1 MFFSVQTKNLNWE
14 ILTKN
19 LVTFK
24 RWDGVKDEKFQFY
37 RGSLK
42 NLIFKE
48 GVCEKPICMGE
59 LPKSGAWTV
68 CRFKEGGGVAGKER
82 GDFWGELIPQ
92 CIVCPFKHFQYF
104 VSPYVCLPHCFLVLY
119 MLDVHSKV
127 PMKYPLYV
135 IPFVHLSCVFL
146 QNSLQ
151 KLPDFLHEFMVSS
164 NLKGDGA

>member
-1 MFFSVQTKNLNWE
+1 MGLRMRNFNFIGAHWKIWFLRREFAKNQYVWGNCLKVG
-14 ILTKN
+14 L
-19 LVTFK
+19 
-24 RWDGVKDEKFQFY
+24 GQFADL
-37 RGSLK
+37 R
-42 NLIFKE
+42 
-48 GVCEKPICMGE
+48 
-59 LPKSGAWTV
+59 
-68 CRFKEGGGVAGKER
+68 RGGGGGAGKER
-82 GDFWGELIPQ
+82 GYFWGGLIPQ

-104 VSPYVCLPHCFLVLY
+104 VSLYVCLPHCFLVLY

>member
-68 CRFKEGGGVAGKER
+68 CRFKEGGGGWQRKGGFLRGVDTPMHSMVGKVFWVGVGGWGWVRVAGDDWWWVHYWMMPISHLFLER
-82 GDFWGELIPQ
+82 SSFRIP
-92 CIVCPFKHFQYF
+92 
-104 VSPYVCLPHCFLVLY
+104 LPRPL
-119 MLDVHSKV
+119 KV
-127 PMKYPLYV
+127 P
-135 IPFVHLSCVFL
+135 IITSECCSFSNPFSFFTCCR
-146 QNSLQ
+146 
-151 KLPDFLHEFMVSS
+151 
-164 NLKGDGA
+164 